1 MTFCSKCGK
10 VVTEEMNVCP
20 NCGNVLRI
28 IPTSRVTVGTKNPG
42 VAAILSLFIPGLGQ
56 IYAGRIGRGLLMLFI
71 VIPLS
76 VLLALF
82 FFWLLLPLLLPL
94 AVWIWNIFDAS
105 NICKDYNRRLIE
117 TGNPPW

>member
-1 MTFCSKCGK
+1 MVNHCVSSARNGYIMNEMIGHKSGRTSLTFCSKCGK
-10 VVTEEMNVCP
+10 AVTVEMNVCP

-28 IPTSRVTVGTKNPG
+28 VPTSRVTVGTKNPG

-76 VLLALF
+76 AILGLLF
-82 FFWLLLPLLLPL
+82 FL
-94 AVWIWNIFDAS
+94 
-105 NICKDYNRRLIE
+105 R
-117 TGNPPW
+117 GMQNPIYL